1 MLHNKINV
9 NFNLR
14 KPKSTTPTPINVV
27 IRYNGDQFTY
37 PTSEK
42 ILPANW
48 QNDKAKKNYG
58 RAKQLSLVENFSELN
73 ARLDNISTQVK
84 EIFRRY
90 KNDNQN
96 SVLTK
101 DVFKQQL
108 DIAFKRVEQ
117 KSTDFLKFITDF
129 IKNANNR
136 TNTKTGKKISS
147 ATIKKY
153 QTTYNHLKKYSE
165 KKHIALQFDS
175 ITLGFYEDYK
185 AFLATEYNHAVN
197 SIGKDITVIKT
208 FLNDSFERKL
218 HTNVAYKSNKFVSTT
233 EIADTIYLNEEELKD
248 LYSLDLTAN
257 TTYEKVRDLFL
268 IACYTGLRYSDYS
281 ILSKEHISD
290 DLIKIKTYKTGETV
304 MIPLHPI
311 VKEIAEKYDYIFPKA
326 ITNQKTNKYLKEI
339 GKLVPSLKTMQS
351 KSITKGGSRQITLHA
366 KYELITTHTG
376 RRSFA
381 TNLYLGGFP
390 TLNIMKL
397 TGHRTESSFM
407 AYIKITNDSNA
418 KALAAHWAKTA

>member
-58 RAKQLSLVENFSELN
+58 RAKQLSLIENFSELN

-101 DVFKQQL
+101 DIFRQQL

-117 KSTDFLKFITDF
+117 NSTDFLKFITNF
-129 IKNANNR
+129 IQNAHSR
-136 TNTKTGKKISS
+136 TNNKTGKKISS

-153 QTTYNHLKKYSE
+153 QTTYNHLKKYSD
-165 KKHIALQFDS
+165 KKRITLHFDS
-175 ITLGFYEDYK
+175 ITLSFYDDYK
-185 AFLATEYNHAVN
+185 AFLAEEYNHAVN

-208 FLNDSFERKL
+208 FLNESFERGL
-218 HTNVAYKSNKFVSTT
+218 HTNLAYKSNKFISTT
-233 EIADTIYLNEEELKD
+233 EVADTIFLNESELKD
-248 LYSLDLTAN
+248 LYSLDLQGN
-257 TTYEKVRDLFL
+257 STYERVRDLFI

-281 ILSKEHISD
+281 ILSKAHIAN

-304 MIPLHPI
+304 MIPLHPM
-311 VKEIAEKYDYIFPKA
+311 VKKIAEKYNYVFPKT

-339 GKLVPSLKTMQS
+339 GKMVPSLKTQQN
-351 KSITKGGSRQITLHA
+351 KSITKGGIFQTSFHA

-381 TNLYLGGFP
+381 TNLYLSGFP